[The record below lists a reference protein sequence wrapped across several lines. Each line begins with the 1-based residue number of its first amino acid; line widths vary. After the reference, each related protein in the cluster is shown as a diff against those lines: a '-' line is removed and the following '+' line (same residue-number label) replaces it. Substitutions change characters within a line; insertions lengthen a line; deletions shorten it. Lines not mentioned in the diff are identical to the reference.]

1 MKSLKPADRWIFD
14 YTGNEIACWGVG
26 SLILILV
33 DQAARRDD

>member
-14 YTGNEIACWGVG
+14 YRDIACWGVG